1 VHLEAGVMSTK
12 IPYLDEVWNP
22 TTGCSPISP
31 GCAHCWAE
39 RMARRF
45 NTCRTCHGE
54 GGFNYAEPPFEPD
67 GNGTIEWQICTTCG
81 GDPDWHFRPTWHQG
95 RLDQPLHWR
104 KHRRVGVCFM
114 GDLFHP
120 QIAND
125 WLQDEVF
132 AVMEQ
137 CPQHDF
143 LVLTKRAYTL
153 HDYIVSRDSEQAR
166 EQGIW
171 PLPNVWLGVTI
182 CNQEEADEKIPI
194 LLDTPAAVRWVSYE
208 PALAAV
214 DFTHYLPHWCPDCL
228 TVHSS
233 MTCWHDE
240 AHPKSVMR
248 SRIDW
253 IVVGGE
259 TGPGARPMQPEWALD
274 VWRQCRKAGVAFYF
288 KQLGTSREGN
298 DPNLRISELSEFYDM
313 QATREFPIADR

>member
-1 VHLEAGVMSTK
+1 MSTK

-22 TTGCSPISP
+22 TTGCTPCSP
-31 GCAHCWAE
+31 GCDHCWAA
-39 RMARRF
+39 RMAGRF
-45 NTCRTCHGE
+45 NRMMCVRCHGTGHE
-54 GGFNYAEPPFEPD
+54 YIDCGNERSGYDLRHLCPD
-67 GNGTIEWQICTTCG
+67 CG
-81 GDPDWHFRPTWHQG
+81 GGGDVPDFTPRYHRSRFE
-95 RLDQPLHWR
+95 QPLHWR

-171 PLPNVWLGVTI
+171 PLPNVWPGVTI

-194 LLDTPAAVRWVSYE
+194 LLDTPAALRWVSYE
-208 PALAAV
+208 PALGHV

-248 SRIDW
+248 PRIDW
-253 IVVGGE
+253 IVLGGE
-259 TGPGARPMQPEWALD
+259 TGSGARPMDAEWALD
-274 VWRQCRKAGVAFYF
+274 VWKQFRRARVPFYF
-288 KQLGTSREGN
+288 KQWGTHKESGRMSRGH
-298 DPNLRISELSEFYDM
+298 LYDFIRV
-313 QATREFPIADR
+313 AETREFPERG